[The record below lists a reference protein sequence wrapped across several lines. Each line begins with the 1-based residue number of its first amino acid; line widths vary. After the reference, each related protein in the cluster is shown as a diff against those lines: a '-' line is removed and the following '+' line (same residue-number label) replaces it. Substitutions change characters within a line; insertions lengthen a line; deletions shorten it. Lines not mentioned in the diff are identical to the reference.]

1 MTEEKKSQPTDR
13 VRVGRIEASI
23 WENEGKNGPWRS
35 VTLSRTYED
44 TDGNLRSTHSFSGPD
59 VLLAAEALRIAY
71 SRLITQG
78 GAA

>member
-1 MTEEKKSQPTDR
+1 MTEEKKNQPTER
-13 VRVGRIEASI
+13 ARVGRVEASI

-44 TDGNLRSTHSFSGPD
+44 SDGNPRSTHSFSGAD

-71 SRLITQG
+71 SRLYVKG
-78 GAA
+78 GDS